1 MTNGTITFTKDS
13 ALTITNVSEPGA
25 VITPTGFTFNVA
37 NLPPNQYCAIQVDM
51 SVPNI
56 PTVNL
61 GDLVTTT
68 ASITTPPADINP
80 ANNSDIV
87 NNHIVN
93 SYDPNAKSE
102 MHGGKI
108 LHSAFTSNDYLTYT
122 IQFENTGNAN
132 AINIRV
138 NDLLDAKLDEN
149 SLKMVRSS
157 HHYVLER
164 VNGELNWK
172 FNGINLPPS
181 NGSATVGHGYIV
193 FEIKPK
199 AGYAVGDI
207 IPNTANIY
215 FDSNPPIA
223 TDPCLTE
230 FVSTLANQT
239 LAFSNFNYYPNPV
252 NNILT
257 ISNDNVMETIEIVSV
272 VGQKIK
278 SAKVDD
284 LHAQI
289 DLSDLSSGIYFV
301 KVSSGNQEKTVKIIK
316 E

>member
-1 MTNGTITFTKDS
+1 
-13 ALTITNVSEPGA
+13 
-25 VITPTGFTFNVA
+25 
-37 NLPPNQYCAIQVDM
+37 
-51 SVPNI
+51 
-56 PTVNL
+56 
-61 GDLVTTT
+61 
-68 ASITTPPADINP
+68 
-80 ANNSDIV
+80 
-87 NNHIVN
+87 

-138 NDLLDAKLDEN
+138 NDILDAKLDEN

-181 NGSATVGHGYIV
+181 NGSSTVGHGYIV

-199 AGYAVGDI
+199 AGYAIGDI

-230 FVSTLANQT
+230 FVSTLANQG

-252 NNILT
+252 NNSLT
-257 ISNDNVMETIEIVSV
+257 ISNNTLMETAEITSIL
-272 VGQKIK
+272 GQKIK
-278 SAKVDD
+278 SVKVDD

-289 DLSDLSSGIYFV
+289 DLSDLSNGIYFV
-301 KVSSGNQEKTVKIIK
+301 KVSSGNQEKTIKIIK